1 MRSAEAIWEK
11 KKKKDGMICI
21 NQGEVVKQEQY
32 RNAPVRKIGVER
44 EQGRG
49 HTSQQEGQSQSMGIS
64 PEGFFTE
71 DEIFSLQTSAP
82 SESMLA
88 RP

>member
-1 MRSAEAIWEK
+1 MTEEDWGGK
-11 KKKKDGMICI
+11 GT
-21 NQGEVVKQEQY
+21 
-32 RNAPVRKIGVER
+32 GV
-44 EQGRG
+44 GGWG